1 MAQLE
6 AECREQRRAAQ
17 QQRDRAAALQEAR
30 DAAGEVGLGRGS
42 LNTHA

>member
-17 QQRDRAAALQEAR
+17 QQRDRAALQEAR

-42 LNTHA
+42 LNTRA